1 MFQPI
6 RTDPPSDLVRG
17 ITFVPFLAD
26 GRCVL
31 IDEPGGPALPSGEE
45 PHGVDISPALAELAR
60 RRLPQWEGRIWT
72 GDAVD
77 WSPPD
82 SIVAGSSRGR
92 HSCPASGHNGREMTL
107 TQLNAFVLVARLGSV
122 TAAANALGVSE
133 SAVSQALSALRL
145 HLGDQLVTRGPVGM
159 KLTPGGSRLLATAS
173 QIVVLGAEA
182 HAAVRAA
189 QGAPEQ
195 LRVVST
201 STIAEFMIS
210 PLTEAFSKRF
220 PGSVEVSAGV
230 AVTKEMSVLIA
241 NRLADVAISSA
252 IPEDPGMALATEP
265 IFKYRLVVVTAGQPR
280 LRGGPRQWLWF
291 VDPSGTDP
299 GSETGQ
305 LLTSL
310 AIPEEQVRVFP
321 NQTAAWAA
329 AADGTGVAPAVEHL
343 VTQRLRRGELSRVE
357 APGCKLDAC
366 WHVTLLERQ
375 HQSAAASSFR
385 RYLGT
390 PEAMHLMRSPAG
402 GVPPSRFR
410 PPVYVTIWS

>member
-1 MFQPI
+1 MI
-6 RTDPPSDLVRG
+6 
-17 ITFVPFLAD
+17 I
-26 GRCVL
+26 
-31 IDEPGGPALPSGEE
+31 
-45 PHGVDISPALAELAR
+45 
-60 RRLPQWEGRIWT
+60 
-72 GDAVD
+72 
-77 WSPPD
+77 
-82 SIVAGSSRGR
+82 GS
-92 HSCPASGHNGREMTL
+92 AMTL

-159 KLTPGGSRLLATAS
+159 TLTAGGSRLLATAS

-195 LRVVST
+195 LRVVSS
-201 STIAEFMIS
+201 STVAEFVIS
-210 PLTEAFSKRF
+210 PLTEAFTKRF
-220 PGSVEVSAGV
+220 GSAVEISAGV
-230 AVTKEMSVLIA
+230 AVTKEMNVLIA
-241 NRLADVAISSA
+241 NRLADVAIGC
-252 IPEDPGMALATEP
+252 DPSKTMPDGPALPLVTEP
-265 IFKYRLVVVTAGQPR
+265 IFRYRLVVVTAGQSR
-280 LRGGPRQWLWF
+280 LRGNPRQWLWY

-299 GSETGQ
+299 DSEAGQ
-305 LLTSL
+305 MLSGLG
-310 AIPEEQVRVFP
+310 IPEEKIRVFP

-343 VTQRLRRGELSRVE
+343 VAHQLRRGELSRVDL
-357 APGCKLDAC
+357 PGCRLDAC

-375 HQSAAASSFR
+375 HQSPAASSFR

-390 PEAMHLMRSPAG
+390 PEAMHLMRAPAG

>member
-1 MFQPI
+1 
-6 RTDPPSDLVRG
+6 
-17 ITFVPFLAD
+17 
-26 GRCVL
+26 
-31 IDEPGGPALPSGEE
+31 
-45 PHGVDISPALAELAR
+45 
-60 RRLPQWEGRIWT
+60 
-72 GDAVD
+72 
-77 WSPPD
+77 
-82 SIVAGSSRGR
+82 
-92 HSCPASGHNGREMTL
+92 MTL
-107 TQLNAFVLVARLGSV
+107 TA
-122 TAAANALGVSE
+122 
-133 SAVSQALSALRL
+133 
-145 HLGDQLVTRGPVGM
+145 
-159 KLTPGGSRLLATAS
+159 GGSRLLATAS

-201 STIAEFMIS
+201 STIAEFVIS
-210 PLTEAFSKRF
+210 PLTEAFTKRF

-230 AVTKEMSVLIA
+230 AVTKEMGVLIG
-241 NRLADVAISSA
+241 NRLADVAIS
-252 IPEDPGMALATEP
+252 PEPATTAELGLVTEP
-265 IFKYRLVVVTAGQPR
+265 VFKYRLAVVTADRSR

-305 LLTSL
+305 LLAHL
-310 AIPEEQVRVFP
+310 GIPEDRVRVFP

-329 AADGTGVAPAVEHL
+329 AADGAGVAPAVEHL

-357 APGCKLDAC
+357 LPVVEAC
-366 WHVTLLERQ
+366 WHVTLLERK
-375 HQSAAASSFR
+375 HQSAAASAFR

>member
-1 MFQPI
+1 
-6 RTDPPSDLVRG
+6 
-17 ITFVPFLAD
+17 
-26 GRCVL
+26 
-31 IDEPGGPALPSGEE
+31 
-45 PHGVDISPALAELAR
+45 
-60 RRLPQWEGRIWT
+60 
-72 GDAVD
+72 
-77 WSPPD
+77 
-82 SIVAGSSRGR
+82 
-92 HSCPASGHNGREMTL
+92 MTL

-159 KLTPGGSRLLATAS
+159 TLTAGGSRLLSTAS

-195 LRVVST
+195 LRVVSS
-201 STIAEFMIS
+201 STIAEFVIS
-210 PLTEAFSKRF
+210 PLTEAFIKRF
-220 PGSVEVSAGV
+220 AGSVEVSAGV
-230 AVTKEMSVLIA
+230 AATKEMNVLIA
-241 NRLADVAISSA
+241 NRLADVAIGS
-252 IPEDPGMALATEP
+252 DPRTLPDGPALTLVTEP
-265 IFKYRLVVVTAGQPR
+265 IFRYRLVVVTASQSR

-299 GSETGQ
+299 DSETGQ
-305 LLTSL
+305 LLSGL
-310 AIPEEQVRVFP
+310 GIPESQVRVFP

-343 VTQRLRRGELSRVE
+343 VAHQLRRGELSRVDQ
-357 APGCKLDAC
+357 PGCRVDAC

-375 HQSAAASSFR
+375 HRSTAASSFR
-385 RYLGT
+385 RYLST
-390 PEAMHLMRSPAG
+390 PEAMHLMRSPG
-402 GVPPSRFR
+402 SGVPPSRFR

>member
-1 MFQPI
+1 
-6 RTDPPSDLVRG
+6 
-17 ITFVPFLAD
+17 
-26 GRCVL
+26 
-31 IDEPGGPALPSGEE
+31 
-45 PHGVDISPALAELAR
+45 
-60 RRLPQWEGRIWT
+60 
-72 GDAVD
+72 
-77 WSPPD
+77 
-82 SIVAGSSRGR
+82 
-92 HSCPASGHNGREMTL
+92 MTL
-107 TQLNAFVLVARLGSV
+107 TQLNAFVLVGRLGSV

-159 KLTPGGSRLLATAS
+159 TLTAGGSRLLAPAS

-182 HAAVRAA
+182 HAARGAA

-195 LRVVST
+195 LRLVST
-201 STIAEFMIS
+201 STIAEFVIG
-210 PLTEAFSKRF
+210 PLTEAFTKRF

-230 AVTKEMSVLIA
+230 AVTQEMSVLVA
-241 NRLADVAISSA
+241 NRLPDA
-252 IPEDPGMALATEP
+252 ALAAPLARATEP
-265 IFKYRLVVVTAGQPR
+265 IFKFRLVVVTAGQPR
-280 LRGGPRQWLWF
+280 LRGNPRQWLWF

-305 LLTSL
+305 MLNGLR
-310 AIPEEQVRVFP
+310 IPEDQVRVFP

-343 VTQRLRRGELSRVE
+343 VAQRLRRGEVSRVDV
-357 APGCKLDAC
+357 PGCRMDAC
-366 WHVTLLERQ
+366 WHVTMLERT
-375 HQSAAASSFR
+375 HRKAAASSFR

-410 PPVYVTIWS
+410 PPVYVTIWSLDQRGHGKSPPAPPLKQALIREWRAAFGPADHVTQHERRLCIGRSNGMRIESDGHSRGNPRLY